1 MKRENNKIGQ
11 GIFETVAAARP
22 ARPAPARPSVQ
33 KKKKKKKK
41 KIQIVT
47 QMLKLIL
54 KTGWLMI
61 LSPNNSPLFMFSI
74 RYHSRT
80 ATVELWNTFILPH
93 VLRVT

>member
-41 KIQIVT
+41 NSNCNANVKINTKDRVINDS
-47 QMLKLIL
+47 
-54 KTGWLMI
+54 
-61 LSPNNSPLFMFSI
+61 LSQ
-74 RYHSRT
+74 
-80 ATVELWNTFILPH
+80 
-93 VLRVT
+93 